1 MVQNVTYTVV
11 LAIFR
16 FPKRGHFGRTN
27 MVFLIRFGSD
37 RKSLRCYVY
46 RHFSDFEVS
55 KNAFLFVFA
64 RRRFWTFFWILIGK
78 CASNSH
84 TYAKWDPPLKSSSRK
99 RIEKWDPELARKAI
113 WGVLLVPDQGGLN
126 VLKTRIRQSNVIFG
140 GVWWE
145 RLGHSDFKCWN
156 EGVTFRRFRKALF
169 SFLLPKAF
177 ILALGMAA
185 GVVLSFPLQ
194 DSH

>member
-1 MVQNVTYTVV
+1 MLHTMLFYKVFKVSISHRNIVKNVTYTAV

-27 MVFLIRFGSD
+27 IVFFIRFGSD

-64 RRRFWTFFWILIGK
+64 RRRFWTSFWILIGK

-84 TYAKWDPPLKSSSRK
+84 TYAKWDPPFK
-99 RIEKWDPELARKAI
+99 IE
-113 WGVLLVPDQGGLN
+113 
-126 VLKTRIRQSNVIFG
+126 
-140 GVWWE
+140 
-145 RLGHSDFKCWN
+145 
-156 EGVTFRRFRKALF
+156 
-169 SFLLPKAF
+169 LPKKGRTMRSR
-177 ILALGMAA
+177 IGQKSDLGGPFSAWSGGPKCA
-185 GVVLSFPLQ
+185 
-194 DSH
+194 